1 MNNQAIFLA
10 KIQQALTLL
19 DEIDDIITNNPEMQ
33 QNVDWEI
40 SDYLHI
46 LENEE
51 ELSDDARLEI
61 DKQLARC
68 RKMRRQLVNI
78 YTIGKV
84 FNDNRDKLRYKN
96 QREFLVS
103 NIKSQVNK
111 LDNDY
116 KYRVL
121 DQETINSYITKKEK
135 IVEKPKITKLGKKRI
150 SKEELLEMINS
161 GLKNKEIAEKIGL
174 SPSALCHLK
183 DEYGIARR
191 AYKKKG
197 E

>member
-121 DQETINSYITKKEK
+121 DQDTINSYITKKEK

-150 SKEELLEMINS
+150 SKEELLKLIES